1 MFQFFNQKS
10 VSEKRKLMSILKKM
24 ILLGGTSFGLF
35 LVFSCSSAEISENE
49 KAKYTS
55 VPNPAGENEIILDE
69 EGKEVR
75 LNTGDQDSFLKPS
88 KDPLEYF
95 RVYISSDS
103 YQLRQLRGS
112 KFIRRKVDKG
122 GDALISE
129 ELVRFNKI
137 NFIDDGIIIVV
148 LNGNTGAFETIRFNT
163 RVPRINDLA
172 KIVQNDVTR
181 WIMEHSEEKP
191 IITKFQIHYS
201 LELKNKTGSTR
212 DAVKEELKKEV
223 IRRK

>member
-1 MFQFFNQKS
+1 MSGIKS
-10 VSEKRKLMSILKKM
+10 KSIFKNTLF
-24 ILLGGTSFGLF
+24 LLGISGLLF
-35 LVFSCSSAEISENE
+35 LLFSCFTTKSTDNE
-49 KAKYTS
+49 LIKHES
-55 VPNPAGENEIILDE
+55 VPNPAGENEVVLNE
-69 EGKEVR
+69 EGQEVT
-75 LNTGDQDSFLKPS
+75 LYTGDPASFLKPS

-95 RVYISSDS
+95 RVHISSDG

-112 KFIRRKVDKG
+112 KFIKRKVDKG

-129 ELVRFNKI
+129 ELARFNKI

-181 WIMEHSEEKP
+181 WSMEHSEEKP
-191 IITKFQIHYS
+191 VITKFQIHY
-201 LELKNKTGSTR
+201 L
-212 DAVKEELKKEV
+212 
-223 IRRK
+223 

>member
-1 MFQFFNQKS
+1 MQIAPVPSIAKKITNTCVLVLS
-10 VSEKRKLMSILKKM
+10 VFWIL
-24 ILLGGTSFGLF
+24 
-35 LVFSCSSAEISENE
+35 SCSSSGGSTKETETG
-49 KAKYTS
+49 KYEA
-55 VPNPAGENEIILDE
+55 VPNPAGENEPVLDE
-69 EGKEVR
+69 EG
-75 LNTGDQDSFLKPS
+75 NTVGLTTADPAPFLKPS

-95 RVYISSDS
+95 RVHITSDG

-112 KFIRRKVDKG
+112 KYIKRKVDRG

-137 NFIDDGIIIVV
+137 NFVDDGIIIVV

-181 WIMEHSEEKP
+181 WSMEHSEEKP
-191 IITKFQIHYS
+191 VITKFQIHYT
-201 LELKNKTGSTR
+201 LELKNKVGSTR

-223 IRRK
+223 IRRR

>member
-1 MFQFFNQKS
+1 MSFIKSKSNLKNAILFFAVALS
-10 VSEKRKLMSILKKM
+10 
-24 ILLGGTSFGLF
+24 LF
-35 LVFSCSSAEISENE
+35 VTSCSTTTKTPEGESVKHE
-49 KAKYTS
+49 S
-55 VPNPAGENEIILDE
+55 VPNPAGDNEVVLDE
-69 EGKEVR
+69 EGREVS
-75 LNTGDQDSFLKPS
+75 LNTGDPASFLKPS
-88 KDPLEYF
+88 KDPMEYF
-95 RVYISSDS
+95 RVHITSDG

-112 KFIRRKVDKG
+112 KYIKRKVDKG

-137 NFIDDGIIIVV
+137 NFVDDGIIIVV

-181 WIMEHSEEKP
+181 WSMEHSEEKP
-191 IITKFQIHYS
+191 VVTKFQIHYS
-201 LELKNKTGSTR
+201 LELKNKVGSNR
-212 DAVKEELKKEV
+212 DVVKEELKKEV

>member
-1 MFQFFNQKS
+1 MFEFFNQKS
-10 VSEKRKLMSILKKM
+10 VLGKQKSMSILKKI
-24 ILLGGTSFGLF
+24 ILFWGTSLGLF
-35 LVFSCSSAEISENE
+35 WFLSCSSAEISENKKVRYE
-49 KAKYTS
+49 S
-55 VPNPAGENEIILDE
+55 VPNPAGENEIVLDE
-69 EGKEVR
+69 EGKEVT
-75 LNTGDQDSFLKPS
+75 LNTGDPDSFLRSS

-122 GDALISE
+122 GDSLISE
-129 ELVRFNKI
+129 ELARFNKI

-191 IITKFQIHYS
+191 VVTKFQIHYS

>member
-1 MFQFFNQKS
+1 MSGMKS
-10 VSEKRKLMSILKKM
+10 KLRFTK
-24 ILLGGTSFGLF
+24 ILLIVGIICGGIGIL
-35 LVFSCSSAEISENE
+35 SCSTGNTKTPEGETVKTE
-49 KAKYTS
+49 P
-55 VPNPAGENEIILDE
+55 VPNPAGENEVVLDE
-69 EGKEVR
+69 EGKEVS
-75 LNTGDQDSFLKPS
+75 LNTGDHPSFLKPS

-95 RVYISSDS
+95 RVHISSDG

-112 KFIRRKVDKG
+112 KFIKRKVDKG

-129 ELVRFNKI
+129 ELVRYNKI

-181 WIMEHSEEKP
+181 WSMEHSEEKP
-191 IITKFQIHYS
+191 VVTKFQIHYT
-201 LELKNKTGSTR
+201 LELKNKVGSNR

>member
-1 MFQFFNQKS
+1 
-10 VSEKRKLMSILKKM
+10 MSILKKM
-24 ILLGGTSFGLF
+24 ILLWGTSFGLF
-35 LVFSCSSAEISENE
+35 LALSCSGAEISENKKVNYE
-49 KAKYTS
+49 P
-55 VPNPAGENEIILDE
+55 VPNPTKENEVILNE
-69 EGKEVR
+69 EGKEVT
-75 LNTGDQDSFLKPS
+75 LNTGDPDSFLKPS
-88 KDPLEYF
+88 TDPLEYF
-95 RVYISSDS
+95 RVHISSDS

-112 KFIRRKVDKG
+112 KFIRRKVDRG

-129 ELVRFNKI
+129 ELSRFNKI
-137 NFIDDGIIIVV
+137 DFKDDGIIIVV

-191 IITKFQIHYS
+191 VVTRFQIHYS

>member
-1 MFQFFNQKS
+1 MFEFFNQKS
-10 VSEKRKLMSILKKM
+10 ILGKQKSMSIFKKI
-24 ILLGGTSFGLF
+24 ILFWGTSFGLF
-35 LVFSCSSAEISENE
+35 WVLSCSSAEISEDKKTRYE
-49 KAKYTS
+49 S
-55 VPNPAGENEIILDE
+55 VPNPAGENEIVLDE
-69 EGKEVR
+69 EGKEVT
-75 LNTGDQDSFLKPS
+75 LNTGDPDSFLRSS

-129 ELVRFNKI
+129 ELVRFNKV

-191 IITKFQIHYS
+191 VVTKFQIHYS

>member
-1 MFQFFNQKS
+1 MSRIKSKS
-10 VSEKRKLMSILKKM
+10 VLKKT
-24 ILLGGTSFGLF
+24 ILLAGLSWS
-35 LVFSCSSAEISENE
+35 LLWILSCSSTKTTDNE
-49 KAKYTS
+49 TIKRES
-55 VPNPAGENEIILDE
+55 VPNPAGENEVVLDE
-69 EGKEVR
+69 EGREVA
-75 LNTGDQDSFLKPS
+75 LNTEDPASFLKPS

-95 RVYISSDS
+95 RVHISSEG

-112 KFIRRKVDKG
+112 KFIKRKVDKG

-129 ELVRFNKI
+129 ELVRYNKI
-137 NFIDDGIIIVV
+137 NFVDDGIIIVV

-181 WIMEHSEEKP
+181 WTMEHSEEKP
-191 IITKFQIHYS
+191 VVTRFQIHYS

>member
-1 MFQFFNQKS
+1 
-10 VSEKRKLMSILKKM
+10 MSAIKPRSIFKNTLF
-24 ILLGGTSFGLF
+24 LLGISGLLF
-35 LVFSCSSAEISENE
+35 LLLSCFTTKNTDNE
-49 KAKYTS
+49 SIKHES
-55 VPNPAGENEIILDE
+55 VPNPAGENEVVLNE
-69 EGKEVR
+69 EGQEVI
-75 LNTGDQDSFLKPS
+75 LNTGDPASFLKPS

-95 RVYISSDS
+95 RVHISSDG

-112 KFIRRKVDKG
+112 KFIKRKVDKG

-129 ELVRFNKI
+129 ELARFNKI

-181 WIMEHSEEKP
+181 WSMEHSEEKP
-191 IITKFQIHYS
+191 IVTKFQIHYS
-201 LELKNKTGSTR
+201 LELKNKVGSTR

>member
-1 MFQFFNQKS
+1 MSCIKSKS
-10 VSEKRKLMSILKKM
+10 VLKKT
-24 ILLGGTSFGLF
+24 ILLVGLSWSLF
-35 LVFSCSSAEISENE
+35 WILSCSSTKTADNE
-49 KAKYTS
+49 VTKRES
-55 VPNPAGENEIILDE
+55 VPNPAGENEIVLDE
-69 EGKEVR
+69 EGREVT
-75 LNTGDQDSFLKPS
+75 LNTEDPASFLKPS

-95 RVYISSDS
+95 RVHISSEG

-112 KFIRRKVDKG
+112 KFIKRKVDKG

-137 NFIDDGIIIVV
+137 NFVDDGIIIVV

-181 WIMEHSEEKP
+181 WAMEHSEDKP
-191 IITKFQIHYS
+191 VVTRFQIHYS
-201 LELKNKTGSTR
+201 LELKNHKGSTR

>member
-1 MFQFFNQKS
+1 MSFIKSKSNLKNAIFFIA
-10 VSEKRKLMSILKKM
+10 M
-24 ILLGGTSFGLF
+24 GLSLF
-35 LVFSCSSAEISENE
+35 VISCSTTTKTPEGESVKHEL
-49 KAKYTS
+49 
-55 VPNPAGENEIILDE
+55 VPNPAGENEVVLDE
-69 EGKEVR
+69 EGREVS
-75 LNTGDQDSFLKPS
+75 LNTGDPASFLKPS
-88 KDPLEYF
+88 KDPMEYF
-95 RVYISSDS
+95 RVHITSDG

-112 KFIRRKVDKG
+112 KYIKRKVDKG

-137 NFIDDGIIIVV
+137 NFVDDGIIIVV

-181 WIMEHSEEKP
+181 WSMEHSEEKP
-191 IITKFQIHYS
+191 VVTKFQIHYS
-201 LELKNKTGSTR
+201 LELKNKVGSNR
-212 DAVKEELKKEV
+212 DVVKEELKKEV

>member
-1 MFQFFNQKS
+1 MSFLKS
-10 VSEKRKLMSILKKM
+10 KSTVRNAVLWIAVSLS
-24 ILLGGTSFGLF
+24 LF
-35 LVFSCSSAEISENE
+35 VLSCSSTTKTVEGESV
-49 KAKYTS
+49 KYES
-55 VPNPAGENEIILDE
+55 VPNPAGDNEVVLDE
-69 EGKEVR
+69 EGREVS
-75 LNTGDQDSFLKPS
+75 LNTGDPAAFLKPS

-95 RVYISSDS
+95 RVHITSDG

-112 KFIRRKVDKG
+112 KYIKRKVDKG

-137 NFIDDGIIIVV
+137 NFVDDGIIIVV

-181 WIMEHSEEKP
+181 WSMEHSEEKP
-191 IITKFQIHYS
+191 VVTKFQIHYS
-201 LELKNKTGSTR
+201 LELKNKVGSTR